1 MMLFCDV
8 IVDLPNKCVSFILED
23 PDLLNSSEV
32 REGLLQQVLG
42 EAVGDTAAVD
52 RAVGR
57 AGLVVDFVEGQRFG
71 VG

>member
-1 MMLFCDV
+1 V
-8 IVDLPNKCVSFILED
+8 G
-23 PDLLNSSEV
+23 
-32 REGLLQQVLG
+32 EGLLQQVLG
-42 EAVGDTAAVD
+42 EAIGDAAAVD